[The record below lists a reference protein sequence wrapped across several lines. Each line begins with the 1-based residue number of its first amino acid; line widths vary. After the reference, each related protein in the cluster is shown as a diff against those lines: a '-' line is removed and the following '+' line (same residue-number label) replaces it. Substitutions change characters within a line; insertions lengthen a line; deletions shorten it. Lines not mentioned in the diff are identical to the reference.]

1 MNEINQINN
10 FNLINTNID
19 LNIDNKS
26 LNDYKFNY
34 LVDIS
39 SYF

>member
-10 FNLINTNID
+10 INLINTNID
-19 LNIDNKS
+19 LNIKK
-26 LNDYKFNY
+26 NDYKFNY
-34 LVDIS
+34 LVNIG